1 MPKTIEVRE
10 VLGAKDYSNLADP
23 EAVAELDHELK
34 DEGFGTY
41 MTLGQLVA
49 AEQRA
54 KRQAE
59 GYGNVTGR
67 KVTDRMVRQALRRAA
82 GQ

>member
-1 MPKTIEVRE
+1 MAITEARR
-10 VLGAKDYSNLADP
+10 VLGAKDYRDLADP
-23 EAVAELDHELK
+23 EAVTELDHELK
-34 DEGFGTY
+34 DEGFGAY
-41 MTLGQLVA
+41 KTLGQLVA

-67 KVTDRMVRQALRRAA
+67 KVTDKMLREALRNAF